1 MPLHRKFYSE
11 LLYHLINNYKNQSQ
25 LVLKATNIDR
35 LIHLD
40 GGVDLVVEV
49 QAGEEANST

>member
-1 MPLHRKFYSE
+1 MPYRES
-11 LLYHLINNYKNQSQ
+11 LYHLINNYKNQSQ
-25 LVLKATNIDR
+25 LVLKVTNINL